1 MLHRVS
7 GIVVACLLSTTIAL
21 AGDKRADDV
30 KNLQGTWQAVYL
42 EANGKKSPD
51 DQVKELQIVVRGD
64 QLFAVRPEGEGKK
77 VKFTL
82 DAGRTPQTID
92 LSPIDG
98 SDKAKIAAG
107 IYSLKHGQLKLCINL
122 FGKDTTQRPT
132 AFKTHEGDGVG
143 FAILERAKAPLPA
156 R

>member
-1 MLHRVS
+1 MLHRIPCVFA
-7 GIVVACLLSTTIAL
+7 ACLLSTAIAL
-21 AGDKRADDV
+21 AGDKSANDA

-51 DQVKELQIVVRGD
+51 DQVKELQIVFRGD
-64 QLFAVRPEGEGKK
+64 QVFAVKSEGEGQKC
-77 VKFTL
+77 KFKL
-82 DAGRTPQTID
+82 GVSRTPHTID
-92 LSPIDG
+92 LSPIEERG
-98 SDKAKIAAG
+98 KRKIAAG
-107 IYSLKHGQLKLCINL
+107 IYSLKDGQLKLCINL

-143 FAILERAKAPLPA
+143 FAILKRAKAPLPT